1 MKKSLETPY
10 AYDPESDILEVC
22 FGEKRPAWTIE
33 LTDNIMI
40 AIDRERGRVVGLTLL
55 DFSELIRPT
64 PFGPRSF
71 PVTGLADLPIAERD
85 LVLRCLNA
93 PPVDTWLDV
102 SAVEKLPDSPFAVTH
117 LERPPREV
125 LDLLAAA

>member
-1 MKKSLETPY
+1 MEKTRQASY
-10 AYDPESDILEVC
+10 AYDPESDILDVY

-40 AIDRERGRVVGLTLL
+40 AIDREEGGATGLTLL
-55 DFSELIRPT
+55 DFTELIRPT

-85 LVLRCLNA
+85 LVLRILNSS
-93 PPVDTWLDV
+93 PVNAWVDV
-102 SAVEKLPDSPFAVTH
+102 SAVEKLPDSPFAVAH
-117 LERPPREV
+117 LESPPREV
-125 LDLLAAA
+125 LDLLSAA